1 MCTSEW
7 LQTFCNPKLPSTSL
21 ISDHL
26 ANGAPAQWCPS
37 HPALKACQCTQCAS
51 SWVSQAE
58 PLVCVYTTSA
68 VFQFIV
74 PSMQYLKIVA
84 VSLCWR
90 VPERMMA
97 NAQLKGLLTSMGNH
111 NTCRGRQ
118 TESAN
123 DSGVCITQRAAAMQ
137 NPASCPCAHCLP
149 PGAWQRGKESCTSA
163 KGTLSKGSSGT
174 RVEEGK
180 GNRL

>member
-1 MCTSEW
+1 MCMSEW

-21 ISDHL
+21 IRDHL

-149 PGAWQRGKESCTSA
+149 PGAWQ
-163 KGTLSKGSSGT
+163 
-174 RVEEGK
+174 
-180 GNRL
+180 